1 MVLYIMQQIKKVL
14 KTYSDL
20 LDHLLIHIKDIN
32 ESIDPKD
39 FKSAKEIIDAIKTL
53 KKHIKK

>member
-1 MVLYIMQQIKKVL
+1 MEQIKRVL

-20 LDHLLIHIKDIN
+20 LDHLLVHIMDVK
-32 ESIDPKD
+32 EPLDPKD

-53 KKHIKK
+53 KRYIKKKNL